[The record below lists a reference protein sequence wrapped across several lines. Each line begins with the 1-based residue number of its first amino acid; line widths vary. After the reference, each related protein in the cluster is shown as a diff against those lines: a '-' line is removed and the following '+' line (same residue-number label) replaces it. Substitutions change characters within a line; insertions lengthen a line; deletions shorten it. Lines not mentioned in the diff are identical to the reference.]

1 MLIVWKNRLL
11 ISWSDEIE
19 RLIKTMMM
27 RMMMKTRMMKIA
39 SMNIRNLLMIDR
51 QNIEIF
57 ESVFDLLRFESN
69 EICEMMI

>member
-1 MLIVWKNRLL
+1 VLIVWKNRLL